1 MFGADPFNSTEDPFK
16 SDASDPFSAPAS
28 TENNYENSKTIQES
42 DASDSDPFGNSFTA
56 NFSSAP
62 VPNRDPFGSSSFSND
77 FGSSN
82 DPFSLTNLKPI
93 TSSSVSD
100 ASLAKS
106 SPAVS
111 TTTNTVSYRK
121 EKLSSDS
128 SAVSEKSLKKKP
140 SHSLSDFLT
149 GSPLKLDKGEKK
161 EKKEKKSGKFH
172 LTSPLKTHKKES
184 PTADKKSKSFN
195 NEKESDEVN
204 AKSS

>member
-1 MFGADPFNSTEDPFK
+1 MG
-16 SDASDPFSAPAS
+16 
-28 TENNYENSKTIQES
+28 NN
-42 DASDSDPFGNSFTA
+42 
-56 NFSSAP
+56 
-62 VPNRDPFGSSSFSND
+62 

-93 TSSSVSD
+93 STPSSVSD

-128 SAVSEKSLKKKP
+128 SAISDKSLKKKP
-140 SHSLSDFLT
+140 SHSFSDFLT

-184 PTADKKSKSFN
+184 PSTDKKAKNSQHDQG
-195 NEKESDEVN
+195 SDELKM
-204 AKSS
+204 AAEMSLRADEDRRRKLQLQEEADLAYAIALSKAEAASLKQS